1 MANTQQTAAAVA
13 AATKTPFEALVE
25 ANKALSVS
33 LRSTSVT
40 IRVIRVTDWK
50 PTTKGN
56 LPVKMVI
63 TDQGNYFPLAS
74 AITNL
79 PTSFKQ
85 PVEAEAVF
93 TIRKDALGND
103 RLNMSRLEFAG
114 LESGVNLAIKAMVP
128 GTSLFASA
136 AGIGMN

>member
-1 MANTQQTAAAVA
+1 MANTQPTAPAV
-13 AATKTPFEALVE
+13 TKTPFEALVE
-25 ANKALSVS
+25 ANKALSAS
-33 LRSTSVT
+33 GISTNAT

-79 PTSFKQ
+79 PTSFRQ
-85 PVEAEAVF
+85 PVEAHAVF
-93 TIRKDALGND
+93 TIRNVNGVD
-103 RLNMSRLEFAG
+103 RLNMVRLEFAG

>member
-1 MANTQQTAAAVA
+1 MATNSSATPPVGAP
-13 AATKTPFEALVE
+13 ATKTSFEALVE
-25 ANKALSVS
+25 ANKAASVS
-33 LRSTSVT
+33 GNSTSVT
-40 IRVIRVTDWK
+40 IRVIRVTDWR

-56 LPVKMVI
+56 LPVKLVI

-85 PVEAEAVF
+85 PVEAQAVL
-93 TIRKDALGND
+93 TIRNVNGID

-136 AGIGMN
+136 TGIGMN

>member
-1 MANTQQTAAAVA
+1 MANTQQTAA